1 MISVMLLG
9 ALALVGIAAA
19 IWQLRRDGY
28 RRIPTRR

>member
-1 MISVMLLG
+1 MISLMLIG
-9 ALALVGIAAA
+9 GLALVGIAAA